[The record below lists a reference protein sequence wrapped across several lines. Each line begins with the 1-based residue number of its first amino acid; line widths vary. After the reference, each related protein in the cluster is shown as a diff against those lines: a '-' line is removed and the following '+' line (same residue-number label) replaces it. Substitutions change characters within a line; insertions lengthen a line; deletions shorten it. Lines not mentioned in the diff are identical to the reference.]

1 MRNTH
6 IDLHDALDRALVAI
20 GNDYPAGHLLDAH
33 AHRRAQLLY
42 GATGV
47 MLVLS
52 EDGGWVVPPQ
62 RAVWIPA
69 GVTHQVRMLG
79 SARAAPTSSR
89 ARRARTH
96 GPAKWW
102 RCRRCCAS
110 CCWRPWTCRRSTT
123 GRARRRAGPAAAARG
138 GPRAGAAAAS
148 RCRATRGWGVVP
160 GLHGGAGHPLAA
172 AGLGRAAAH
181 EPAQLQPPFPR
192 AHRHV
197 LRPMA
202 SARLRGA
209 GAGAAGG
216 GRSRHR
222 HRADFGYQGPAAF
235 STMFRRVLGAAP
247 SAYLRTD

>member
-62 RAVWIPA
+62 RASGSRPA
-69 GVTHQVRMLG
+69 SRTRCGCWGQHAQHRAGAARGRAGLRSGGGVAAVAPAAAGGRGHAGAVRQ
-79 SARAAPTSSR
+79 
-89 ARRARTH
+89 
-96 GPAKWW
+96 
-102 RCRRCCAS
+102 
-110 CCWRPWTCRRSTT
+110 
-123 GRARRRAGPAAAARG
+123 GRARRRAGPTAAARG

-148 RCRATRGWGVVP
+148 RCRATRLGA
-160 GLHGGAGHPLAA
+160 LCQAYGGAGHPLAA

-181 EPAQLQPPFPR
+181 ESAQLQPPFPR

-197 LRPMA
+197 LRPRRQRA
-202 SARLRGA
+202 CVVLALARWRRAIPSPSSRWISATRARPRSQRCSGA
-209 GAGAAGG
+209 CWA
-216 GRSRHR
+216 
-222 HRADFGYQGPAAF
+222 
-235 STMFRRVLGAAP
+235 RR

>member
-33 AHRRAQLLY
+33 AHAQLLY

-52 EDGGWVVPPQ
+52 EDGGWVVPP

-79 SARAAPTSSR
+79 VSTRSIEPGAARATR
-89 ARRARTH
+89 

-123 GRARRRAGPAAAARG
+123 GRARRRAGPTAAARG
-138 GPRAGAAAAS
+138 GPRAGAAAAHPAAA
-148 RCRATRGWGVVP
+148 RRGGRVP

-181 EPAQLQPPFPR
+181 ESAQLQPPFPR

-222 HRADFGYQGPAAF
+222 HRAGFRLPGPAAF

>member
-1 MRNTH
+1 MKTVIFEFQPTPEQPPWLPAAGRREDARMRNTH

-79 SARAAPTSSR
+79 VSTRSACYRAA
-89 ARRARTH
+89 
-96 GPAKWW
+96 
-102 RCRRCCAS
+102 
-110 CCWRPWTCRRSTT
+110 RSDD
-123 GRARRRAGPAAAARG
+123 
-138 GPRAGAAAAS
+138 GALVLATAAAS
-148 RCRATRGWGVVP
+148 RWTRAPAPLPNILLPRDARGWGVVP

-181 EPAQLQPPFPR
+181 ESAQLQPPFPR

-222 HRADFGYQGPAAF
+222 HRAGFRLPGPG
-235 STMFRRVLGAAP
+235 RVLNDVQARAGRGAP
-247 SAYLRTD
+247 AYLRTD

>member
-1 MRNTH
+1 
-6 IDLHDALDRALVAI
+6 
-20 GNDYPAGHLLDAH
+20 
-33 AHRRAQLLY
+33 
-42 GATGV
+42 

-52 EDGGWVVPPQ
+52 EDGGWVVPQ

-79 SARAAPTSSR
+79 SARAAPIEPGAARGR
-89 ARRARTH
+89 AGLRSGGGVAAVA
-96 GPAKWW
+96 PAAAGG
-102 RCRRCCAS
+102 RGHAGAVRQ
-110 CCWRPWTCRRSTT
+110 
-123 GRARRRAGPAAAARG
+123 GRARRRAGPLLLHEVDRAPALPAHPAAAR
-138 GPRAGAAAAS
+138 
-148 RCRATRGWGVVP
+148 RGWGVVP

-181 EPAQLQPPFPR
+181 EPRSFSR
-192 AHRHV
+192 HFREHRHV

-222 HRADFGYQGPAAF
+222 HRAGFRLPGPG
-235 STMFRRVLGAAP
+235 RVLNDVQARAGRGA
-247 SAYLRTD
+247 LRLPAHRLDPP

>member
-89 ARRARTH
+89 ARRADARACEVVEVSPLLRQLLLAAVDM
-96 GPAKWW
+96 PAQYDREGRDGALARLLLHEVDRAPALPLHIPLPRDARLG
-102 RCRRCCAS
+102 RCA
-110 CCWRPWTCRRSTT
+110 RPSW
-123 GRARRRAGPAAAARG
+123 RRRTSARG
-138 GPRAGAAAAS
+138 RRTGP
-148 RCRATRGWGVVP
+148 
-160 GLHGGAGHPLAA
+160 GGC
-172 AGLGRAAAH
+172 
-181 EPAQLQPPFPR
+181 
-192 AHRHV
+192 
-197 LRPMA
+197 
-202 SARLRGA
+202 
-209 GAGAAGG
+209 
-216 GRSRHR
+216 
-222 HRADFGYQGPAAF
+222 
-235 STMFRRVLGAAP
+235 T
-247 SAYLRTD
+247 